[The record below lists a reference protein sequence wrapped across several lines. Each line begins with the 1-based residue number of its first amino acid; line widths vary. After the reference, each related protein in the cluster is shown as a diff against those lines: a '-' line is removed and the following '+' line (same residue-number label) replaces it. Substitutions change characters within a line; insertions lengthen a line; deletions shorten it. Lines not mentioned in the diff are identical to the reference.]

1 MGYSHNMDE
10 KRAMESHLKLLDKQL
25 DVFIRKI
32 EKTKSLEDAV
42 ELYKKRNM
50 LLIKRNALHYRMTMK
65 KSDELVYSIKIV
77 AQN

>member
-1 MGYSHNMDE
+1 MGYGHNVDE

-32 EKTKSLEDAV
+32 EKTKSLEDVV

-50 LLIKRNALHYRMTMK
+50 LLIKRNALHDRMTMK
-65 KSDELVYSIKIV
+65 KSDVLVFNITIGE
-77 AQN
+77 